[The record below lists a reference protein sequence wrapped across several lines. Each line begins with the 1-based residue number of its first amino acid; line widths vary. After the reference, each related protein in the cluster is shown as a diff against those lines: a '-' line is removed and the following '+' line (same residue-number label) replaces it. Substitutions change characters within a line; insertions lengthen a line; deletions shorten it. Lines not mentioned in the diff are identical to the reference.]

1 MPWSLRIFPF
11 MQTEPDPSPPSTA
24 EAESAVGLAFV
35 AIVLVSLFAAGTLG
49 VLATRGAG
57 PAAGSGQEAGGI
69 AVASASTAAMRVRDR
84 IVSRF
89 SELMLL
95 REIALR
101 ERDPGLLESVYA
113 PGAAG
118 LARDRAEIARLRSSG
133 RRLAGLRMPVK
144 VLDAHRS
151 ANGGWVV
158 TARVSRSP
166 ARLVTGSGRQVR
178 ATRASAAVYRCN
190 LVRRGGSWRILGLVP
205 S

>member
-1 MPWSLRIFPF
+1 
-11 MQTEPDPSPPSTA
+11 
-24 EAESAVGLAFV
+24 V

-49 VLATRGAG
+49 VLATRESGQSAD
-57 PAAGSGQEAGGI
+57 PAQEPEVAAVAGSTST
-69 AVASASTAAMRVRDR
+69 VAMQVRNR

-113 PGAAG
+113 PGASG

-133 RRLAGLRMPVK
+133 RRLDGLRIPVK
-144 VLDAHRS
+144 VLQAHRS
-151 ANGGWVV
+151 GNGSWLVV
-158 TARVSRSP
+158 ARVSRSP

-178 ATRASAAVYRCN
+178 ATRASAATYRCT
-190 LVRRGGSWRILGLVP
+190 LVKREGSWRVLRLVR

>member
-1 MPWSLRIFPF
+1 
-11 MQTEPDPSPPSTA
+11 
-24 EAESAVGLAFV
+24 FV
-35 AIVLVSLFAAGTLG
+35 AIVLVSLFVGGSLG

-57 PAAGSGQEAGGI
+57 PAAGSGQETEGI
-69 AVASASTAAMRVRDR
+69 AVDSASTAAMRVRDR

-113 PGAAG
+113 PGASG

-133 RRLAGLRMPVK
+133 RRLDGLRMPVK
-144 VLDAHRS
+144 VLQAHRS
-151 ANGGWVV
+151 GSGSWLVV
-158 TARVSRSP
+158 ARVSRSP

-178 ATRASAAVYRCN
+178 ATRASAAVYRCT
-190 LVRRGGSWRILGLVP
+190 LVERDGSWRLLRFA
-205 S
+205 SS